1 MLSFGT
7 AAEFCDIL
15 ETRRLSAVFQ
25 PIVDTALGHIPGYE
39 ALIRGPES
47 SRWRCS
53 ASSFSI
59 SVPWC

>member
-1 MLSFGT
+1 
-7 AAEFCDIL
+7 
-15 ETRRLSAVFQ
+15 LSAVFQ